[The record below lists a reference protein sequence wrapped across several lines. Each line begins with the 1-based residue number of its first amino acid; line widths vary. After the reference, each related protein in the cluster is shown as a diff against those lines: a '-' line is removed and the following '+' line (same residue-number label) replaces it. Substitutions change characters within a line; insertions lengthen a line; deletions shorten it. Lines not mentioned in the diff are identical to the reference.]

1 MEVIF
6 TALVVGFA
14 AGALGALGVIDSKT
28 NGMMKAI
35 KTLQEMIE
43 NVETMAMNNTTAI
56 EKHTEAVG
64 LLKHVGEIIA
74 SDQNKS
80 RIQIWESIN
89 NLWHEVDEM
98 KGKPEQEKKPADE
111 PKPEQEQKPADEPK
125 PEQKPKAKQKRK
137 EGAKND

>member
-1 MEVIF
+1 MTVIF

-28 NGMMKAI
+28 AGMIKAI

-56 EKHTEAVG
+56 QKHNEAVG
-64 LLKHVGEIIA
+64 LLKRVGEILA
-74 SDQNKS
+74 DEQNKNS
-80 RIQIWESIN
+80 MKVWESIN
-89 NLWHEVDEM
+89 NLWHEVDGL
-98 KGKPEQEKKPADE
+98 KAKPEQA
-111 PKPEQEQKPADEPK
+111 QEQKPADDPK

>member
-28 NGMMKAI
+28 NGMMEAI

-43 NVETMAMNNTTAI
+43 NVEQMAMNNTTAI

-98 KGKPEQEKKPADE
+98 KGKPEQQEQ
-111 PKPEQEQKPADEPK
+111 QEQKPADDPK
-125 PEQKPKAKQKRK
+125 PEQKPKAKEKQKRK
-137 EGAKND
+137 EGAKGE

>member
-43 NVETMAMNNTTAI
+43 NVEQMAMNNTTAI

-98 KGKPEQEKKPADE
+98 KGKPEQE
-111 PKPEQEQKPADEPK
+111 QKPADEPK
-125 PEQKPKAKQKRK
+125 PEQKQKAKEKQKRK
-137 EGAKND
+137 EGAKGE